1 METGAVAIAEPDV
14 DDSRIVGMQQPRKPL
29 TPRAQFG
36 KPIFCSSPTPMSAAS
51 RYIPTL
57 FRRRGLRH
65 GPSRATL
72 RRRDDEHG
80 PNSVFDSPCS
90 AFRRRT
96 RRLGGDRYHC
106 SPGSR
111 ITPIKLERPGMA
123 VAPETDFLTSATRWK
138 GGEHQTEHDQQRIV
152 PGSPREMTF
161 ARRTRERVLGRTAN
175 RTSTARGLRT
185 EGFSF

>member
-1 METGAVAIAEPDV
+1 MLAPRLKET
-14 DDSRIVGMQQPRKPL
+14 
-29 TPRAQFG
+29 
-36 KPIFCSSPTPMSAAS
+36 IFRSSLRPASAAG
-51 RYIPTL
+51 RYFPML
-57 FRRRGLRH
+57 FRRRVRMH
-65 GPSRATL
+65 GPSSPPL
-72 RRRDDEHG
+72 HPKDHELG

-90 AFRRRT
+90 AFRRRRVLPGAAIPSVRRRT